1 MFILRL
7 LIAALIVSYLIWLF
21 NTRIMG
27 KNIALS
33 KIATWV
39 LSATF
44 VIFVVLSGLS
54 YLVEGS
60 YDFVEST
67 KVFRC
72 FVLLMILLV
81 AFTIIDNLDTSH
93 TGRSLI

>member
-21 NTRIMG
+21 NNRIMG

-44 VIFVVLSGLS
+44 LIFIVLSGLS

-60 YDFVEST
+60 
-67 KVFRC
+67 
-72 FVLLMILLV
+72 
-81 AFTIIDNLDTSH
+81 
-93 TGRSLI
+93 

>member
-7 LIAALIVSYLIWLF
+7 LIVALIVSYVIWLF
-21 NTRIMG
+21 NTRVMG

-39 LSATF
+39 LGATF

-60 YDFVEST
+60 
-67 KVFRC
+67 
-72 FVLLMILLV
+72 
-81 AFTIIDNLDTSH
+81 
-93 TGRSLI
+93 

>member
-7 LIAALIVSYLIWLF
+7 LIAALIVSYIIWLF

-44 VIFVVLSGLS
+44 LIFIILSGLS
-54 YLVEGS
+54 YLIEGS
-60 YDFVEST
+60 
-67 KVFRC
+67 
-72 FVLLMILLV
+72 
-81 AFTIIDNLDTSH
+81 
-93 TGRSLI
+93 